1 MNDKWNDIINDPSAD
16 LNEKLLMDYLEG
28 KLDADENHRVEKL
41 MAESGFVNDAVEG
54 LSGMKDKQRIATI
67 LQQLNAQLHTKTSK
81 KRKKYNQLI
90 PDQQTLT
97 IASIVTI
104 LLLVVI
110 AFVIFKMMQ
119 G

>member
-1 MNDKWNDIINDPSAD
+1 
-16 LNEKLLMDYLEG
+16 
-28 KLDADENHRVEKL
+28 
-41 MAESGFVNDAVEG
+41 
-54 LSGMKDKQRIATI
+54 
-67 LQQLNAQLHTKTSK
+67 LNAQLHTKTSQ

-110 AFVIFKMMQ
+110 AFVIYKMMQ